1 MSVVLVSRL
10 LISRLLFI
18 ICICAENATVFVDFT
33 KKSDLTPSIKILEM
47 EINMN

>member
-1 MSVVLVSRL
+1 MLINIDPQPNIKPPERL
-10 LISRLLFI
+10 TYTLK
-18 ICICAENATVFVDFT
+18 NATVFVDFT